1 MGGQQGAKCAK
12 GTNEEGQ
19 RMQMMEDKGG
29 RSMKKVQTMGAKW
42 CKACKKWKQ
51 WG

>member
-19 RMQMMEDKGG
+19 RMQMMGDKGG
-29 RSMKKVQTMGAKW
+29 GGEA
-42 CKACKKWKQ
+42 
-51 WG
+51 